1 MKVIQ
6 GFSRYQ
12 LKFNVRTFDPGWVLI
27 DVYICEVTYTYHLE
41 HILKEDKLTPQ
52 NEY

>member
-12 LKFNVRTFDPGWVLI
+12 LKFNVRTLDSGWVPI
-27 DVYICEVTYTYHLE
+27 DAYICEVTYTYHLE
-41 HILKEDKLTPQ
+41 HTLKEDKLTS
-52 NEY
+52 